1 MMFASGVTSRSGYL
15 DCASMND
22 LPMNCSGNMRH
33 LIVEAV
39 KANFYNQSKVS
50 VVIVTSKRS
59 TIVVSSLED
68 EDKDGSFNS
77 KRGYSKCKS
86 RDSLEIYAVELRNLA
101 MTILGFIAKALK
113 MEANDMKE
121 LFEEGHQAMRMNYYP
136 PCPQPD
142 QVIGLTPHSDAVG
155 LTILLQVNEMEGLQI
170 RKDGMWVP
178 IKPLPGAFIVNIG
191 DILEVIASHFL
202 NQLGNG
208 HTQNLF
214 V

>member
-1 MMFASGVTSRSGYL
+1 M
-15 DCASMND
+15 
-22 LPMNCSGNMRH
+22 
-33 LIVEAV
+33 
-39 KANFYNQSKVS
+39 
-50 VVIVTSKRS
+50 
-59 TIVVSSLED
+59 
-68 EDKDGSFNS
+68 
-77 KRGYSKCKS
+77 
-86 RDSLEIYAVELRNLA
+86 EIYAVELRNLA

-121 LFEEGHQAMRMNYYP
+121 LFEEGHQGMRMNYYP
-136 PCPQPD
+136 LCPQPD

-178 IKPLPGAFIVNIG
+178 IKPLPGAFIVNMG
-191 DILEVIASHFL
+191 DILEVTASHFL

-214 V
+214 VKFRLSWEINRNEA